1 MVQIPG
7 KVTGIGDG
15 LQGRTGGWVLSFH
28 CSRDMVRPQWE
39 LCPSSEPPAEL
50 SCGMRSNQVI
60 PGGVGSCGMSCSK
73 PRSPNNPI
81 KVLQYLTFHSP
92 FGLVILGSLWRW
104 VLHGKLSKGSEEG

>member
-1 MVQIPG
+1 
-7 KVTGIGDG
+7 
-15 LQGRTGGWVLSFH
+15 
-28 CSRDMVRPQWE
+28 
-39 LCPSSEPPAEL
+39 
-50 SCGMRSNQVI
+50 
-60 PGGVGSCGMSCSK
+60 MSCSK